1 MSAQKLFDNP
11 VSSLEDARNVHDFR
25 WLSIEPAERYKSALG
40 KSLPSLVADPAVID
54 TLAARGIAPDM
65 FETAVKSDLCRL
77 AHALT
82 VLVDFEPG
90 SVLDSILP
98 EHLAAALKGL
108 DFRLD
113 HVGREIL
120 CPIDPLLDAWHAACE
135 KLDFLPAPQE
145 GPSMTERG
153 DLVFASVQVV
163 EAIRRDDPGVE
174 AVTIGSSFL
183 RASPDA
189 EPVYVELFFVGHR
202 DGSGAQNARH
212 MEDRL
217 ASLRFDPFRIAPPRL
232 PICHLSVEVRDRSLL
247 EEVHRIGQADHS
259 GLVKP
264 YVERISVNPGD
275 GSHNTKLAVQ
285 QAHHPSAPTNVLEF
299 VYFE

>member
-1 MSAQKLFDNP
+1 MSVQRFFEKSVP
-11 VSSLEDARNVHDFR
+11 PSEDGRNIRDFS
-25 WLSIEPAERYKSALG
+25 WLGIEPAENYRSALG
-40 KSLPSLVADPAVID
+40 DSLQSLVAHPAVID
-54 TLAARGIAPDM
+54 TLSARGIAPDM
-65 FETAVKSDLCRL
+65 FEAAVKSDLCRL

-82 VLVDFEPG
+82 VLVDFEPE

-98 EHLAAALKGL
+98 DHLADALQGL

-120 CPIDPLLDAWHAACE
+120 CPIDPLLDAWHAACG
-135 KLDFLPAPQE
+135 KLNFHPAPQE
-145 GPSMTERG
+145 GPSRTERG

-183 RASPDA
+183 RPSPNA

-212 MEDRL
+212 LEDRL
-217 ASLRFDPFRIAPPRL
+217 ASLRFDPFRIVSPRL

-247 EEVHRIGQADHS
+247 EEVHRIAQADHS

-264 YVERISVNPGD
+264 YVEQISVNPGD

-285 QAHHPSAPTNVLEF
+285 QIYHPSAPTNVLEF